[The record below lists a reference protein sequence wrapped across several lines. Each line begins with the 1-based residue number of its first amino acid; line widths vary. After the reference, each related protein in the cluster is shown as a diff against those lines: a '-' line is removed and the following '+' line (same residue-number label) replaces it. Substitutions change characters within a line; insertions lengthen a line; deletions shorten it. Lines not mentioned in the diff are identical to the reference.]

1 MLRAHFTA
9 QSKSSE
15 RDWDALLTLRRA
27 KDAFPAKSKL
37 PTKAHAKLR
46 AWSPLRQ
53 NYFKLGGWH
62 LEISLSPYRTAAHKS
77 RKDAKEVV
85 FCPGPRGF
93 VRGAGVGRA
102 RPGNP

>member
-1 MLRAHFTA
+1 MECY
-9 QSKSSE
+9 K
-15 RDWDALLTLRRA
+15 
-27 KDAFPAKSKL
+27 
-37 PTKAHAKLR
+37 AKLLQTWWI
-46 AWSPLRQ
+46 AS
-53 NYFKLGGWH
+53 
-62 LEISLSPYRTAAHKS
+62 ISLQNAAQKS